1 MTPQPLLQALA
12 SPGRRQRQAEEAFG
26 VRIERLNQELGAKT
40 RSIQE
45 LSRTVERLQKERRN
59 MLSVPNPRP
68 APRSVE
74 TRRQPGP
81 VKSPGPAAAG
91 EKCAEEETFPAA
103 QYEKTYQPTV
113 FTGIMVILAVVKK
126 NKKNGMK
133 Q

>member
-1 MTPQPLLQALA
+1 MTAKPLLQALA

-26 VRIERLNQELGAKT
+26 VRIERLNQELSAKT

-59 MLSVPNPRP
+59 MLSVPSPRP
-68 APRSVE
+68 GPRSGE
-74 TRRQPGP
+74 TRRQPGR

-91 EKCAEEETFPAA
+91 EKCAEEETFPAT

-113 FTGIMVILAVVKK
+113 FTGIIVILAKK
-126 NKKNGMK
+126 TRKTESSNS
-133 Q
+133 